1 MPDYSQNDIFDSLS
15 APHYWLR
22 VRGSAFLWGSAGIA
36 HDIVFDKPLLLHVR
50 NDPTGDPLKLETVA
64 ASGARHAI
72 GTLGPGECVSL
83 PIQKIA
89 GIAATCKGETVV
101 GCIIQH

>member
-1 MPDYSQNDIFDSLS
+1 MREYSQIDIFESLS
-15 APHYWLR
+15 TPHYRLR

-36 HDIVFDKPLLLHVR
+36 HDIVFDKPLILHVR

-64 ASGARHAI
+64 ASGTRHAI

-83 PIQKIA
+83 SIQKIT
-89 GIAATCKGETVV
+89 GIAASCKGETMV
-101 GCIIQH
+101 GCIIQP